1 MHIAVHRAIGV
12 MRKNAVDQKRPD
24 ANELSGHPIAIGT
37 ACRAVCA
44 MRRGAKRGSFI
55 LGVRLWLDED
65 RCRENAERD
74 RDSCRKK
81 PIHSAFHRSSPF
93 LRLGLR
99 LSTKNSMCPDS
110 FSRYCQS
117 APRQTG

>member
-1 MHIAVHRAIGV
+1 MHIALHSAIGV

-24 ANELSGHPIAIGT
+24 ANELSGHPIAIRT
-37 ACRAVCA
+37 ACCAVCA

-65 RCRENAERD
+65 SRRENAERD
-74 RDSCRKK
+74 HDSCRKK
-81 PIHSAFHRSSPF
+81 PFHSAFHGSSPF

-99 LSTKNSMCPDS
+99 LLAKNSTCPDS
-110 FSRYCQS
+110 SSRYCQP
-117 APRQTG
+117 APRQRG